1 MSEKNISRAIYKEV
15 MQMANYGLIK
25 QPFHLLHIPNEQRP
39 PDNSTAQARMKVAIW
54 VNHLKSLGFVPGC
67 ADLLLLY
74 KNGWG
79 AIEVKADEKSL
90 KAHIA
95 KSLKLQDSTARDQKM
110 FADKTNEMQ
119 MPYLITY
126 NVAVAVNFV
135 LDLLG
140 ESPKGN
146 GDTKSKQ

>member
-1 MSEKNISRAIYKEV
+1 MSEKNISRAFYKEI

-39 PDNSTAQARMKVAIW
+39 ADTPSTRMKVAIW
-54 VNHLKSLGFVPGC
+54 MNHIKSLGFIPGV
-67 ADLLLLY
+67 ADYLLLY
-74 KNGWG
+74 KGGWA
-79 AIEVKADEKSL
+79 AIELKADEKSL